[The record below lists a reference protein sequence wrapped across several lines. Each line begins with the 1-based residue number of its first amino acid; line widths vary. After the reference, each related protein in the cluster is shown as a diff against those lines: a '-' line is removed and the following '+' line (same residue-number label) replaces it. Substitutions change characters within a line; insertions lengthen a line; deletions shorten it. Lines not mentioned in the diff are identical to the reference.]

1 MEQSREMMEYKH
13 VTVLLE
19 ESVDYL
25 NIRPDGIYVDC
36 TLGGGG
42 HSELICKRL
51 GPEGT
56 LIGIDQDDFAL
67 DYARV
72 RLEPYD
78 CRKIFVK
85 SNFEKLGE
93 VLEEL
98 DIDQV
103 DGVLYDLGVS
113 SFQLDDDERGFSYHH
128 DGPLDMR
135 MDQTKEFSA
144 YDLVNTYPKEKL
156 IEVMRKYGEEKHA
169 ARIAQA
175 IVRERDKAPI
185 ETTGQLAEIIRAA
198 YPAKDRKTKHPAR
211 KAFQAFRIEVNRELI
226 ILDTSFD
233 AAIRF
238 LRPGGR
244 LCVITFHSLEDRIV
258 KNYFK
263 EQADPCICPPDFPVC
278 VCGRVPTIRILTRK
292 PIVPEVSE
300 TDENA
305 RARSAKL
312 RVAERI

>member
-1 MEQSREMMEYKH
+1 MEYKH

-42 HSELICKRL
+42 HSELICRRL
-51 GPEGT
+51 GPQGT

-67 DYARV
+67 EYAGK

-78 CRKIFVK
+78 CRKILVK

-93 VLEEL
+93 VLDDLEIEK
-98 DIDQV
+98 V

-135 MDQTKEFSA
+135 MDRTKDFSA

-175 IVRERDKAPI
+175 IIREREKEPI
-185 ETTGQLAEIIRAA
+185 ATTGRLAEIIREA

-233 AAIRF
+233 AAIEH
-238 LRPGGR
+238 LNVGGR

-292 PIVPEVSE
+292 PIAPDTAE

>member
-1 MEQSREMMEYKH
+1 MEYKH

-25 NIRPDGIYVDC
+25 NIKPDGIYVDC

-67 DYARV
+67 DYAGK

-93 VLEEL
+93 VLEDL
-98 DIDQV
+98 NIDQV

-135 MDQTKEFSA
+135 MDQTRDFSA
-144 YDLVNTYPKEKL
+144 YDLVNTYSKEKL

-185 ETTGQLAEIIRAA
+185 ETTGQLAEIIKAA

-233 AAIRF
+233 AAIKF

-278 VCGRVPTIRILTRK
+278 VCGRVPTIKILTRK
-292 PIVPEVSE
+292 PIAPDVSE